1 MDQRPPGKSYGLLH
15 GMGEKLL
22 ALVCES
28 VPQEQLGAWLRV
40 PLKHAAARGDSVCV
54 EKLLAAGADPRVI
67 RRSPGGISSVV
78 VAASRSANDGGV
90 LRSLREN
97 GAKLDSE
104 CWESSA
110 ENEHGAGDGGGSSS
124 SSSGDGGVVAKCV
137 QDSSSESYGG
147 SLCASLP
154 YGEED
159 GNRWPPLHVAA
170 SVGHVASVRTHVRAG
185 ADLDAAD
192 EEGEEKGR

>member
-1 MDQRPPGKSYGLLH
+1 MDQRPSGQSYGLLR

-40 PLKHAAARGDSVCV
+40 PLEHAAARGDFVCV

-67 RRSPGGISSVV
+67 RRSPGENSSLVV
-78 VAASRSANDGGV
+78 TASRSANDGGV

-97 GAKLDSE
+97 GAKPDSE

-110 ENEHGAGDGGGSSS
+110 ENEHGAGGGGGSSS
-124 SSSGDGGVVAKCV
+124 SSSGDGGVGAKYV

-154 YGEED
+154 YVEED
-159 GNRWPPLHVAA
+159 GNRWSPLHFAA
-170 SVGHVASVRTHVRAG
+170 SAGHIASVRALVRAG

-192 EEGEEKGR
+192 EEGEEGR